1 MATLGDNYIL
11 KMFDFNNFRS
21 NIIEPNRLID
31 RINLFES
38 FSNFDSDRLT
48 NFLSLSEPVNPNILM
63 SEISSVLT
71 VKNSADNTI
80 NCLIVNCYF

>member
-11 KMFDFNNFRS
+11 KMFDFNNFRP

-71 VKNSADNTI
+71 VKNSADNAI